1 MRPSVLS
8 MSDRIICSY
17 FLCLDLLHIP
27 LLEKYEEVERESILS
42 TYLCQVNVDEESC
55 LGV

>member
-17 FLCLDLLHIP
+17 SLCLNLLHIP
-27 LLEKYEEVERESILS
+27 LLEKYEEVGRESILS
-42 TYLCQVNVDEESC
+42 TYLSQVNVDEESC